1 MQQDARTEARYFIV
15 TPVAA
20 QIAGMNA
27 DVVDLSTKGARLQV
41 TSHVRP
47 GTAVELAMR
56 TGGVS
61 IATMATVVWC
71 EIAALAFSDEE
82 SDRYLCGVTF
92 AHPLSVIG
100 HLIEDLV
107 AAKSAMPITDSRA
120 SQRYRVIAPVTAS
133 FADLPSLRVLDVS
146 IRGARVLTPELLEP
160 GASGRLR
167 FMING
172 DDTHVWLPAT
182 VVWSRPAERKGRFEA
197 GLRILDA
204 DEWLTAIID
213 ELMLREGVAIETDGL
228 RRKFNPFLTK
238 PLSGLVAL
246 R

>member
-1 MQQDARTEARYFIV
+1 MQQESRTEARYFVV

-20 QIAGMNA
+20 QIAAMNA
-27 DVVDLSTKGARLQV
+27 DLVDLSTKGARLQV
-41 TSHVRP
+41 TGYLRP
-47 GTAVELAMR
+47 GTAAELTLR

-61 IATMATVVWC
+61 IATAATVVWC

-92 AHPLSVIG
+92 PESLSVIR

-107 AAKSAMPITDSRA
+107 AAKAALPIADGRV
-120 SQRYRVIAPVTAS
+120 SQRYRVMAPLTAS
-133 FADLPSLRVLDVS
+133 FADLPALRVLDVS
-146 IRGARVLTPELLEP
+146 IRGARLLTPTLLVP

-172 DDTHVWLPAT
+172 NDTHVWLPAT
-182 VVWSRPAERKGRFEA
+182 VVWARAAERKGRFEA

-204 DEWLTAIID
+204 EEWLSAVID
-213 ELMLREGVAIETDGL
+213 ELMLRNGVEIEADTL
-228 RRKFNPFLTK
+228 RRKFNPLLLK
-238 PLSGLVAL
+238 PVSGLVAL